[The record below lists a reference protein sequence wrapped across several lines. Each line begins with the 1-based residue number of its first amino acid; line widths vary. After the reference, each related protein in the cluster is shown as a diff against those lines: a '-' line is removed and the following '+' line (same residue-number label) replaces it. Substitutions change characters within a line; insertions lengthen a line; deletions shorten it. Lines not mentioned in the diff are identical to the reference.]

1 MMKPD
6 TDTEKYSGHSSG
18 NNMFIKTSSDPG
30 NLKIS
35 LKMALSGAIV
45 QGMDFPGMNID
56 FTTYAPDD
64 SKKKFHITLC
74 HPPAKLFHP
83 RTVHCHP

>member
-6 TDTEKYSGHSSG
+6 KDTEKYSGLNSR
-18 NNMFIKTSSDPG
+18 NNMFIKNFSDPV

-56 FTTYAPDD
+56 FTTNVPDEI
-64 SKKKFHITLC
+64 KKKFHTTLFR
-74 HPPAKLFHP
+74 PPATLFRPRIVHLHP
-83 RTVHCHP
+83 